1 MREWMRHRLVLVGMA
16 IIAMLS
22 LSCERETWLID
33 DDYAVGT
40 GEPVQIR
47 LAYQTPASDVV
58 VTTRS
63 MSSMDEHDIQDL
75 YVLVFKKPD
84 SGEGDL
90 ANWQRVLTK
99 GDVAN
104 SYFNTAALADGKKNY
119 EPENGNWGSVT
130 DEGTTN
136 ATYGTVVVGAATT
149 QCLIY
154 AIANVAHG
162 EDYSRASGSLK
173 DDLDAIDNAG
183 ELYALEASLNAQ
195 STLSRDDRY
204 LLMSGV
210 FVNNSQKGN
219 YNANYLKGTAGL
231 VDLSTSG
238 DVTNIDVVDIT
249 SLGVIK
255 LRRLSSH
262 ITFEIEVSDY
272 FSEFRPE
279 SWQVVHVPKISH
291 LMDQGDEAVSITG
304 ASNFTNSA
312 LQTTMLHSG
321 GKYYFDFYMFENH
334 KQAKNTDVNWYRT
347 NYGLDIPATKQ
358 PNSDADCAMLAK
370 YTNVTDGE
378 ELFKYAKRELELK
391 ETSGANLGKVFW
403 NTSSGVKTNPTE
415 EEQLEG
421 SKQFV
426 YSEPNATYVVI
437 KGRLLFNGQ
446 SVRDLTL
453 PDNSTNRIDVEAAY
467 AEVTYVVHLGYAR
480 EQNIANQ
487 MAGNAGSADYKL
499 QDFNSLRNTK
509 YTYKIQI
516 DGLNSIYTHVVAEG
530 DDVETSK
537 LMPGASGHFGVA
549 SNDVYNID
557 CHYNAFVFALSQTQV
572 EDFHYEIIT
581 PFSNIKS
588 TDESINTSDPDF
600 SWIKVRFNGVEKGGY
615 YWINENVGVLD
626 DGVTAL
632 DNVQTYKKAGN
643 NTYNSHLYDLEQMK
657 GFFDTYK
664 NTWSALGND
673 ASEYKVYFSVYI
685 NEYFY
690 DNPPTSQTSAWGN
703 NPLLYWHN
711 FVNTPARYVSFG
723 KAQSS
728 RHYTKDGESSQ
739 IAPELM
745 IVQQSIQT
753 HYSNSSADGFGVEHS
768 NETPNPRWYVV
779 NAAEDGGNIATSG
792 FSITNGWN
800 NTWSYVEDMPWSK
813 YVASTVN
820 TTYHNLNMVASIGAQ
835 ALKPK
840 DASNEAD
847 GSTDNP
853 YKASAIRLCMNRNRD
868 ENGNGVL
875 DQEEMKWYVPTAL
888 QVNDISLCQFSYAD
902 PLLDF
907 NSLYSKSENIINDTW
922 GNTFV
927 IMDEM
932 IPLLKSGNLE
942 GYDSK
947 NATLYSNHTYVTS
960 DYKKVGTQEV
970 NNTKAYNEYSYT
982 SRPGQVRCVRNLGIA
997 ANDQATT
1004 SPTSIV
1010 NYNTDTR
1017 TFNQGLLESRS
1028 LRSEK
1033 AVRREL
1039 EPSTHI
1045 SELNRPYRYFK
1056 VAQDLVQVNKGSNG
1070 WNSDKV
1076 MLHQALTNDAINPC
1090 RTYKDTGESDD
1101 KIGSWRAPN
1110 LSELVLM
1117 MSYDDTL
1124 PVNSSSRLLPVSDKY
1139 VFVCNTVWGF
1149 TPSATVWGRAFTT
1162 KKQKNANIWS
1172 TTLTDARYGSGHW
1185 QETYAQNNAKFRCV
1199 KDVDS
1204 PTE

>member
-1 MREWMRHRLVLVGMA
+1 MKQWMRHIVLVGMA
-16 IIAMLS
+16 MAVMLN
-22 LSCERETWLID
+22 LSCERDTWLT
-33 DDYAVGT
+33 DDYTAGP
-40 GEPVQIR
+40 GDPVEIR
-47 LAYQTPASDVV
+47 LAYQVPASNVV

-63 MSSMDEHDIQDL
+63 LSSIDEHDIQDL
-75 YVLVFKKPD
+75 YVLVFKRPSD
-84 SGEGDL
+84 DNLAGDL
-90 ANWQRVLTK
+90 SKWERVLTK
-99 GDVAN
+99 GDVTH
-104 SYFNTAALADGKKNY
+104 SYFDTDDLAKGKKNY
-119 EPENGNWGSVT
+119 EPENGDWGSVT
-130 DEGTTN
+130 DGGTAN
-136 ATYGTVVVGAATT
+136 ATYGSVVIGAATT

-154 AIANVAHG
+154 AIANVAYG
-162 EDYSRASGSLK
+162 EDYGRASGSLK
-173 DDLDAIDNAG
+173 DDLDAITNASG
-183 ELYALEASLNAQ
+183 LYALEASLNAQ
-195 STLSRDDRY
+195 STLSRDERY

-210 FVNNSQKGN
+210 FVYNSQRDN
-219 YNANYLKGTAGL
+219 YNANYQKGTAGL

-238 DVTNIDVVDIT
+238 AVTNIDVVDIT
-249 SLGVIK
+249 SLGIIK

-291 LMDQGDEAVSITG
+291 LMDQGDGAVPITG
-304 ASNFTNSA
+304 ASNFTNSP
-312 LQTTMLHSG
+312 LQTTMLHAG
-321 GKYYFDFYMFENH
+321 GKFYFDFYMFENH
-334 KQAKNTDVNWYRT
+334 KQAKNTDVGWYQT
-347 NYGLDIPATKQ
+347 NYGLSIPATQQ
-358 PNSDADCAMLAK
+358 PNSDADCAMLGK
-370 YTNVTDGE
+370 YTNVDDGE

-391 ETSGANLGKVFW
+391 ETTGENLGKVFW
-403 NTSSGVKTNPTE
+403 NTSSGTKTNPTE
-415 EEQLEG
+415 EEQLQG

-453 PDNSTNRIDVEAAY
+453 PDQSTNYVNVEAAY

-480 EQNIANQ
+480 ERNIADE
-487 MAGNAGSADYKL
+487 MAGTSGSADYKL

-509 YTYKIQI
+509 YTYKIKI
-516 DGLNSIYTHVVAEG
+516 NGLNSIYTHVVAEG

-549 SNDVYNID
+549 SDDVYNID
-557 CHYNAFVFALSQTQV
+557 CHYNAFVIVLNQTQV
-572 EDFHYEIIT
+572 ENFHYEIST

-588 TDESINTSDPDF
+588 TDASIDTSDPDF
-600 SWIKVRFNGVEKGGY
+600 NWIKVRFNGVEKDGNF
-615 YWINENVGVLD
+615 WNNTD
-626 DGVTAL
+626 DGVTNARL
-632 DNVQTYKKAGN
+632 VQLYTKDISDDDNDV
-643 NTYNSHLYDLEQMK
+643 YNGHLYDLQQLEE
-657 GFFDTYK
+657 FFDNNKTA
-664 NTWSALGND
+664 WAND
-673 ASEYKVYFSVYI
+673 HSGYNIYLSVYV

-690 DNPPTSQTSAWGN
+690 DEPPASQTAWGDN
-703 NPLLYWHN
+703 SLLYWHN
-711 FVNTPARYVSFG
+711 FVNKPARYVSFG

-813 YVASTVN
+813 YVANTVN
-820 TTYHNLNMVASIGAQ
+820 TTYHNLNMVASTGALS
-835 ALKPK
+835 LKPK
-840 DASNEAD
+840 DASGEKD
-847 GSTDNP
+847 GNTDNP

-868 ENGNGVL
+868 ENGNGKL
-875 DQEEMKWYVPTAL
+875 DKEEMKWYVPTAL

-907 NSLYSKSENIINDTW
+907 NSLYGKSENIINDTW

-927 IMDEM
+927 ILDEM
-932 IPLLKSGNLE
+932 IPLTTDGNLN
-942 GYDSK
+942 GYSSN
-947 NATLYSNHTYVTS
+947 NANLYSNHTYVTS

-970 NNTKAYNEYSYT
+970 NNTKVYNESSYT

-997 ANDQATT
+997 VDDQTTT
-1004 SPTSIV
+1004 SPTSII
-1010 NYNTDTR
+1010 NYDTDTHI
-1017 TFNQGLLESRS
+1017 FNQGLLESRS

-1056 VAQDLVQVNKGSNG
+1056 VAEGMVQVNKGSNG
-1070 WNSDKV
+1070 WNSE
-1076 MLHQALTNDAINPC
+1076 LHQALTNDAINPC
-1090 RTYKDTGESDD
+1090 RTYKDDSESND

-1124 PVNSSSRLLPVSDKY
+1124 PVNDSRRLLPVSDKY